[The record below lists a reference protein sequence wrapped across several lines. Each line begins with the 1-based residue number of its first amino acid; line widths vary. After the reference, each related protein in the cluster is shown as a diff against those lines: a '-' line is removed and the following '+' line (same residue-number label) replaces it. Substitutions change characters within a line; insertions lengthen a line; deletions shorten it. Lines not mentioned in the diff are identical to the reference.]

1 LAEAPASFGPALSAE
16 TPASTGTLAL
26 APAPERRVWS
36 PLDRFDDPGAKP
48 VAAACPREVAAGCPP
63 EVRLGP
69 LTVGLPSP
77 RGDVCIAVAACPS
90 RSRPRASGT

>member
-48 VAAACPREVAAGCPP
+48 VAAACPVKSRRPV
-63 EVRLGP
+63 P
-69 LTVGLPSP
+69 LK
-77 RGDVCIAVAACPS
+77 
-90 RSRPRASGT
+90 SGWDR